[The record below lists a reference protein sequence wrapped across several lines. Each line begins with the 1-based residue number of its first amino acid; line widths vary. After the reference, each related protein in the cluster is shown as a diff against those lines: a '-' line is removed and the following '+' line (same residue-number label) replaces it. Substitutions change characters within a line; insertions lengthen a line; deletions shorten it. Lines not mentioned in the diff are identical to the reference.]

1 MRTLLSRVGRRLCA
15 VPIEHVSEVLRPLP
29 IAPLAQLQP
38 FVLGAAVIR
47 GEAVP
52 VIDAGQLLGEPL
64 AAPARFISLKLG
76 ARGAALAV
84 GEVLG
89 LRELDELRPLAP
101 LLSTDQVAALEPL
114 DRELLVVLNAARLL
128 PEDGPPGAPL

>member
-1 MRTLLSRVGRRLCA
+1 MRTLLSKVGRRLCA
-15 VPIEHVSEVLRPLP
+15 VPIEHVAEVLRPLP

-38 FVLGAAVIR
+38 FVLGAAVLR

-52 VIDAGQLLGEPL
+52 VIDAGRLLGEPM
-64 AAPARFISLKLG
+64 PEPKRFISLKLG

-84 GEVLG
+84 DEVIG
-89 LRELDELRPLAP
+89 LRELEPAQTLAP
-101 LLSTDQVAALEPL
+101 LLSADHVAALETI

-128 PEDGPPGAPL
+128 PETGGAG